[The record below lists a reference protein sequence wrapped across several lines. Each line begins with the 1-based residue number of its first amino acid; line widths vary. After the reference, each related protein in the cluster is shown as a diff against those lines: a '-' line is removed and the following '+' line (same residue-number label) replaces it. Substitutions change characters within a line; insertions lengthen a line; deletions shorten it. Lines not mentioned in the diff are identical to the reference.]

1 MVSVPVFSDSFA
13 PTDPLN
19 DSQAGTIPAID
30 ASLPYPPDIL
40 PDVTVVSSVSLPR
53 ASLRDISSPM
63 R

>member
-40 PDVTVVSSVSLPR
+40 PAVTVVSRV
-53 ASLRDISSPM
+53 
-63 R
+63 